1 MSYYDWVKSIESL
14 KDSPMDD
21 SLIEKLKTQ
30 KIENNHYTIARLV
43 IHIYN
48 MIEERLNKAGFVC
61 LKGIINNHRD
71 INALELHFINLK
83 KEKQFVSRLNDL
95 QIFDNETKE
104 KIRKRI
110 NLKFKEI
117 YNFLKIRVNELDID
131 GIYISTFEKIL
142 SSSMEE

>member
-30 KIENNHYTIARLV
+30 KIENNPYTIARLV

-83 KEKQFVSRLNDL
+83 KEKQFVSKLNDL
-95 QIFDNETKE
+95 QIFDNEMKE

-131 GIYISTFEKIL
+131 GVYISTFEKIL